1 MRRRVLC
8 GCRCGRKLRVRCRW
22 RGEYGLL
29 PMLRMDQA
37 ALHRALEQL
46 DEAAYEHAD
55 WHGNLLR
62 AIVCGVPGD
71 PNDLATSAHRLCRFG
86 RWYYERAPDGL
97 KDDAAFAAIG
107 IEHKRLHRIAARMLR
122 AALEGAPIVRAD
134 FEALVVG
141 SARLR
146 EHLDT
151 LRHEVRGALQGR
163 DTLTGAYTR
172 AEMLPQ
178 LRELGLQAKQGA
190 RQCGLAL
197 MGIDHL
203 KQLNDTQGQQVG
215 DRVLVV
221 AARYLARNLRPGDR
235 VFRYGGDEFLVALPG
250 ADLATAANV
259 IERIRDGLARKLL
272 VVEPGGTTRHVT
284 ASFGLALLDPEA
296 GLVDSIDRADQALLL
311 AKTAGRNRAIRWDP
325 SVTTGKGLRRIEIEQ
340 E

>member
-1 MRRRVLC
+1 M
-8 GCRCGRKLRVRCRW
+8 RCRW
-22 RGEYGLL
+22 RGDYGSP

-37 ALHRALEQL
+37 ALHKALEQIE
-46 DEAAYEHAD
+46 EAAYDHAD

-62 AIVCGVPGD
+62 AIVCGAPGD
-71 PNDLATSAHRLCRFG
+71 PNDLARSAHRLCRFG

-97 KDDAAFAAIG
+97 RDHAAFAAIG
-107 IEHKRLHRIAARMLR
+107 AEHERLHRIAAPMLR
-122 AALEGAPIVRAD
+122 AAAEGEPIVRAD
-134 FEALVVG
+134 FEALVAG

-146 EHLDT
+146 EQMDL
-151 LRHEVRGALQGR
+151 LRHEVRGALQSR
-163 DTLTGAYTR
+163 DALTGAYAR

-178 LRELGLQAKQGA
+178 LRELGLKAKQGA
-190 RQCGLAL
+190 RQCCLAL

-203 KQLNDTQGQQVG
+203 KPINDALGLQVG
-215 DRVLVV
+215 DQVLVV
-221 AARYLARNLRPGDR
+221 AARYLARHLRPGDK

-272 VVEPGGTTRHVT
+272 VVEPGGTARHVT

-296 GLVDSIDRADQALLL
+296 GVVDSIDRADQALLL

-325 SVTTGKGLRRIEIEQ
+325 SVTTGKGLRRIEIE
-340 E
+340 ED